1 MTYSVIGRCSRTN
14 EIGIGVATYSLACG
28 SFTQGAHGGF
38 GVAMTQAN
46 VRKGNAL
53 MANRMLAQGFSSRS
67 VVQALVGDDMHGDL
81 RQIAVMTRDGVSAVH
96 TGAAVAGWA
105 GHRQGRDWV
114 VFGNVL
120 VGEHVLAAMESGFA
134 ENADTPLVERLIRS
148 LEHGRDAGGQ
158 GIPEAHMPERSA
170 CVVVTGRK
178 AQAAW
183 DLRVDLHPQA
193 VQELRRVYGAFA
205 HYQPYYED
213 RDEDPS
219 RCPSQLAWEQA
230 NLSPDQLEDFL
241 K

>member
-1 MTYSVIGRCSRTN
+1 MTYSVIGRCGRTN

-28 SFTQGAHGGF
+28 SFTQGAHGGA

-53 MANRMLAQGFSSRS
+53 LANRMLAQGYSSRS
-67 VVQALVGDDMHGDL
+67 VVQALVGDDTHEHL
-81 RQIAVMTRDGVSAVH
+81 RQIAVMTRDGVSSVH

-114 VFGNVL
+114 VVGNVL
-120 VGEHVLAAMESGFA
+120 VGEQVLDAMASGFA
-134 ENADTPLVERLIRS
+134 SDPDQPLVERLIRS

-158 GIPEAHMPERSA
+158 GSADAHMPERSA
-170 CVVVTGRK
+170 CVLVTGRK

-193 VQELRRVYGAFA
+193 VQELRRVYQAFA
-205 HYQPYYED
+205 HYQPYYEN

-219 RCPSQLAWEQA
+219 RCRSQLAWEQA
-230 NLSPDQLEDFL
+230 NLSPDQLAEFL